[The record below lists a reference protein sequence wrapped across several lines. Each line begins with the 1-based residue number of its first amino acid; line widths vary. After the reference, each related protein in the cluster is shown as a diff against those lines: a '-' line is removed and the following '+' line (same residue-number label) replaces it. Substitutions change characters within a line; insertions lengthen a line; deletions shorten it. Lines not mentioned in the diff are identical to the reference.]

1 MNGEKVSVEGA
12 VTEGAGWNAPFS
24 STNIVN
30 EDDPSALVM
39 NRELANKNALRNL
52 GGDFF
57 ASIVGAVAGFGGG
70 VAAFRACN
78 AIQGLAGTVSF
89 IADVASLFTYGIS
102 KVVKDTIKGAIE
114 GSAIAGAMITI
125 SLIVEAITPTL
136 AHWFVS
142 QLGSLFL
149 GKTGGFA
156 LLSGAQNI
164 MNSNLQMST
173 GRYAGRENAIELFAL
188 TKDVEREWAAYERA
202 TKNPFDVT
210 SKYTFLGSIYNAV
223 LPIANMSGNTITS
236 MVSSVAS
243 LTNDSVVALVSP
255 SVSAASETNKFA
267 ASLSSEGNCGYLESV
282 GVTGDFACNKYA
294 GAYVEEIDTASPD
307 DIYVNMQNYG
317 SFDGEDSDGNPKIN
331 VNSDYAKYI
340 VACVSSDTQP
350 GTMNGAVQG
359 FLTGIGKGIHDK
371 SVVASGLV
379 NFGRN
384 FIPFEG
390 ALDAVE
396 AGEEET
402 NIMWN
407 SGLACTGNTDD
418 AAFNEKIK
426 NFSMYNLDQRVL
438 YNMGVIENNSTVA
451 FLEDYYKENP
461 LDYSFEGRIARI
473 SGMSKEEVE
482 ETLAL
487 IEYYNFVANYD
498 SAARYAFG
506 VPVVEEPHEVLFDN
520 DNVVAENTYIILL
533 NEISFADVRNRNFVV

>member
-1 MNGEKVSVEGA
+1 
-12 VTEGAGWNAPFS
+12 
-24 STNIVN
+24 
-30 EDDPSALVM
+30 
-39 NRELANKNALRNL
+39 
-52 GGDFF
+52 
-57 ASIVGAVAGFGGG
+57 
-70 VAAFRACN
+70 
-78 AIQGLAGTVSF
+78 
-89 IADVASLFTYGIS
+89 
-102 KVVKDTIKGAIE
+102 
-114 GSAIAGAMITI
+114 MITI

-142 QLGSLFL
+142 QLGSIFL